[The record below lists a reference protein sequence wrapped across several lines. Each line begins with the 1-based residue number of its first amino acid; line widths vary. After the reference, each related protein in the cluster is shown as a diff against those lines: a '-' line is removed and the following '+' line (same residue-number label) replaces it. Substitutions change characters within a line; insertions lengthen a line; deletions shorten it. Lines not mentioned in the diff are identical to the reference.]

1 LQIITIKDE
10 LFSHY
15 RRNTDFIQKYVFPG
29 GMLPSETRL
38 MQEIARAGLTWQ
50 SAARYGQDY
59 AHTLS
64 QWAARFQ
71 AAWRAITE
79 LGFDERFRRL
89 WLFYLSYCEAGFR
102 TGRTDVIQVSLAKG

>member
-1 LQIITIKDE
+1 
-10 LFSHY
+10 
-15 RRNTDFIQKYVFPG
+15 
-29 GMLPSETRL
+29 MLPSESRL
-38 MQEIARAGLTWQ
+38 MQEIQQAGLTWQ

-59 AHTLS
+59 AATLA
-64 QWAARFQ
+64 QWASRFQ

-102 TGRTDVIQVSLAKG
+102 TGRTDLIQVALTKG